1 MKRSPRW
8 VVWMAACV
16 FVLLGIAAAPRKS
29 SAIWIGLPGIA
40 PLPYIGD
47 PDEPGRWKLHMPI
60 FYGYGRMTIVTFTIA
75 RPTPAKESIRRS
87 PQSIGSRQHKP

>member
-16 FVLLGIAAAPRKS
+16 FVLLGVAAAPRKS

-40 PLPYIGD
+40 PYPEIGE
-47 PDEPGRWKLHMPI
+47 PDMPGRFVVYLPMYSPGKIGLLKISVP
-60 FYGYGRMTIVTFTIA
+60 YRTG
-75 RPTPAKESIRRS
+75 IRH
-87 PQSIGSRQHKP
+87 SRNGIETRRKSS

>member
-16 FVLLGIAAAPRKS
+16 FVLLGVAAAPRKS

-40 PLPYIGD
+40 PLPEIGD
-47 PDEPGRWKLHMPI
+47 PDMPNGSRIKPYVPI
-60 FYGYGRMTIVTFTIA
+60 FGMGRMMIIRVPIPSRVVVQMRKLDEKV
-75 RPTPAKESIRRS
+75 RPSSGRLE
-87 PQSIGSRQHKP
+87 